1 MIAVAC
7 NYSGYK
13 LKKEILQYLD
23 EHQIPYEDFGTD
35 RVEEI
40 LDDPDAVKEACI
52 SIQNKKCDLGI
63 LISGSGFGMAMIDN
77 KFRGLRSVD
86 CFNEDGAKR
95 AKAHYNANVLAIP
108 SEFVNLDT
116 AINIIRA
123 WLGTEVL
130 GGRYKERME
139 VINEIERE
147 NMK

>member
-63 LISGSGFGMAMIDN
+63 LISGSGFGMAMIAN